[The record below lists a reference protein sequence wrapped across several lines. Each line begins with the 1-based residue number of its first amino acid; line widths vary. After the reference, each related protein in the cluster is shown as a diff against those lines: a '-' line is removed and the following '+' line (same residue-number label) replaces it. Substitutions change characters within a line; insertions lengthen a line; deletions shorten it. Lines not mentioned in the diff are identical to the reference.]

1 MENKKIKIAE
11 IIGKYVGGGVEEIV
25 YNYTS
30 NLDKD
35 IFQIDF
41 IIDEDSLFIPK
52 EKIEKA
58 GINIIIVPP
67 YQKVWDYQ
75 KKLIKIFKE
84 NKYDIVH
91 SHINA
96 LSVFPLRVAK
106 KAGIKVRI
114 AHSHS
119 TTNPKEKKKNL
130 LKLVLRKFSKLY
142 STDYMACTEFAGRW
156 LFGDKTFENCEV
168 YVLNNA
174 INIDKYQFD
183 LEKRNSKRK
192 ELGLDDKTFVLGHI
206 GRFVAQKNHSK
217 LVDIFYEFQKNNK
230 NSKLLLVGQGPLMD
244 SIKNKIKLLNIEDKV
259 MFLGQREDVN
269 ELYLA
274 FDCFVFPSLYEGLG
288 MVVIEAQCSGLPC
301 IASSEVPNVTNI
313 TNLVTFVSLEDSN
326 EKWCNEI
333 KRIKNDRKNYI
344 KEIKESGYDI
354 NLETKKLMDYYITK
368 CNRG

>member
-119 TTNPKEKKKNL
+119 TTNPKEKKE
-130 LKLVLRKFSKLY
+130 KFTKI
-142 STDYMACTEFAGRW
+142 STKKIF
-156 LFGDKTFENCEV
+156 K
-168 YVLNNA
+168 
-174 INIDKYQFD
+174 I
-183 LEKRNSKRK
+183 
-192 ELGLDDKTFVLGHI
+192 
-206 GRFVAQKNHSK
+206 
-217 LVDIFYEFQKNNK
+217 IFY
-230 NSKLLLVGQGPLMD
+230 
-244 SIKNKIKLLNIEDKV
+244 
-259 MFLGQREDVN
+259 R
-269 ELYLA
+269 LYG
-274 FDCFVFPSLYEGLG
+274 LY
-288 MVVIEAQCSGLPC
+288 
-301 IASSEVPNVTNI
+301 
-313 TNLVTFVSLEDSN
+313 
-326 EKWCNEI
+326 
-333 KRIKNDRKNYI
+333 RICR
-344 KEIKESGYDI
+344 
-354 NLETKKLMDYYITK
+354 
-368 CNRG
+368 